1 MSYWF
6 AHRAYL
12 AAKRCAVFK
21 RLQTGNALKAIFFF
35 WAMFYLGKVF
45 DAYNQGQLSVVLM
58 YFIGILSITFLTGLS
73 GQISLGQ
80 GALMAIGGY
89 TCALGILN
97 LGLNY
102 WQSIIFAVLASLIA
116 GWILGVTA
124 ARLSGPYLAGTTL
137 VIALA
142 IPSLANRFE
151 SVFGGDVGLSVDFG
165 NPPQWLNNLIGEIG
179 FEQWQLF
186 ATLPFASIA
195 LYIALNLFKSRTGR
209 SWRAVRDHE
218 IAASLAGINVQRMKI
233 FTFVVASGFAGLAG
247 SMYGL
252 RGIVGPSVYPIS
264 LSLALLTGAV
274 LGGLRSIE
282 GAFIG
287 AVVVVFLPDLIEKV
301 TGNWELAPQIGNFLP
316 AMVSS
321 LLLILTV
328 VLNPAGVAGALHH
341 RKSRHK

>member
-1 MSYWF
+1 
-6 AHRAYL
+6 
-12 AAKRCAVFK
+12 VFK
-21 RLQTGNALKAIFFF
+21 HIQTGNALKSIIFFTII
-35 WAMFYLGKVF
+35 FYLGKIL
-45 DAYNQGQLSVVLM
+45 DPYNQGQLSVVLM
-58 YFIGILSITFLTGLS
+58 YFVGILSITFLTGLS

-80 GALMAIGGY
+80 GALMAVGGY
-89 TCALGILN
+89 TCALVVLN

-102 WQSIIFAVLASLIA
+102 WQSIIIAVLASLVA
-116 GWILGVTA
+116 GWILGITA

-165 NPPQWLNNLIGEIG
+165 NPPEWLSSAIGEIG
-179 FEQWQLF
+179 YEQWQLF

-195 LYIALNLFKSRTGR
+195 LYLALNLFKSRTGR

-218 IAASLAGINVQRMKI
+218 IAASLTGVNVQRIKI

-247 SMYGL
+247 ALYGL

-274 LGGLRSIE
+274 LGGLRSIG

-287 AVVVVFLPDLIEKV
+287 AVLVVFLPDLIEAIS
-301 TGNWELAPQIGNFLP
+301 GSWELAPQISNYLP
-316 AMVSS
+316 AMVASI
-321 LLLILTV
+321 LLILTV
-328 VLNPAGVAGALHH
+328 VLNQAGVAGGLHH
-341 RKSRHK
+341 HKSRHK

>member
-1 MSYWF
+1 M
-6 AHRAYL
+6 
-12 AAKRCAVFK
+12 FK
-21 RLQTGNALKAIFFF
+21 HIQTGNALKSIIFF
-35 WAMFYLGKVF
+35 AIIFYLGKIF
-45 DAYNQGQLSVVLM
+45 DPYNQGQLSVVLM
-58 YFIGILSITFLTGLS
+58 YFVGILSITFLTGLS

-80 GALMAIGGY
+80 GALMAVGGY
-89 TCALGILN
+89 TCALVVLN

-102 WQSIIFAVLASLIA
+102 WQSIIIAVLASLVA
-116 GWILGVTA
+116 GWILGITA

-165 NPPQWLNNLIGEIG
+165 NPPEWLSSAIGEIG
-179 FEQWQLF
+179 YEQWQLF

-195 LYIALNLFKSRTGR
+195 LYLALNLFKSRTGR

-218 IAASLAGINVQRMKI
+218 IAASLTGINVQRIKI

-247 SMYGL
+247 AMYGL

-274 LGGLRSIE
+274 LGGLRSIG

-287 AVVVVFLPDLIEKV
+287 AVLVVFLPDLIEAIS
-301 TGNWELAPQIGNFLP
+301 GSWELAPQISNYLP
-316 AMVSS
+316 AMVASI
-321 LLLILTV
+321 LLILTV
-328 VLNPAGVAGALHH
+328 VLNPAGVAGGLHH
-341 RKSRHK
+341 HKSRHK

>member
-1 MSYWF
+1 
-6 AHRAYL
+6 
-12 AAKRCAVFK
+12 VFK
-21 RLQTGNALKAIFFF
+21 HIQTGNALKSIIFFTII
-35 WAMFYLGKVF
+35 FYLGKIL
-45 DAYNQGQLSVVLM
+45 DPYNQGQLSVVLM
-58 YFIGILSITFLTGLS
+58 YFVGILSITFLTGLS

-89 TCALGILN
+89 TCALVVLN

-102 WQSIIFAVLASLIA
+102 WQSIIIAVLASLVA
-116 GWILGVTA
+116 GWILGITA

-165 NPPQWLNNLIGEIG
+165 NPPEWLSSAIGEIG
-179 FEQWQLF
+179 YEQWQLF

-195 LYIALNLFKSRTGR
+195 LYLALNLFKSRTGR

-218 IAASLAGINVQRMKI
+218 IAASLTGVNVQRIKI

-247 SMYGL
+247 ALYGL

-274 LGGLRSIE
+274 LGGLRSIG

-287 AVVVVFLPDLIEKV
+287 AVLVVFLPDLIEAIS
-301 TGNWELAPQIGNFLP
+301 GSWELAPQISNYLP
-316 AMVSS
+316 AMVASI
-321 LLLILTV
+321 LLILTV
-328 VLNPAGVAGALHH
+328 VLNPAGVAGGLHH
-341 RKSRHK
+341 HKSRHK

>member
-1 MSYWF
+1 M
-6 AHRAYL
+6 
-12 AAKRCAVFK
+12 FK
-21 RLQTGNALKAIFFF
+21 RIQAGNALKSIIFF
-35 WAMFYLGKVF
+35 AVIFYLGKVF
-45 DAYNQGQLSVVLM
+45 DPYNQGQLSVVLM

-80 GALMAIGGY
+80 GALMAVGGY
-89 TCALGILN
+89 TCALVVLN

-102 WQSIIFAVLASLIA
+102 WQSIIIAVFASLVA
-116 GWILGVTA
+116 GWILGITA

-165 NPPQWLNNLIGEIG
+165 NPPEWLSSAIGEIG
-179 FEQWQLF
+179 YEQWQLF
-186 ATLPFASIA
+186 ATLPFATIA
-195 LYIALNLFKSRTGR
+195 LYLALNLFKSRTGR

-218 IAASLAGINVQRMKI
+218 IAAALAGINVQRIKI

-247 SMYGL
+247 AMYGL

-274 LGGLRSIE
+274 LGGLRSIG

-287 AVVVVFLPDLIEKV
+287 AVLVVFLPDLIEAIS
-301 TGNWELAPQIGNFLP
+301 GAWELAPQIGNYLP
-316 AMVSS
+316 AMVSGV
-321 LLLILTV
+321 LLILTV
-328 VLNPAGVAGALHH
+328 VLNPAGIAGGLHH
-341 RKSRHK
+341 RKSRHH

>member
-1 MSYWF
+1 
-6 AHRAYL
+6 
-12 AAKRCAVFK
+12 
-21 RLQTGNALKAIFFF
+21 
-35 WAMFYLGKVF
+35 
-45 DAYNQGQLSVVLM
+45 
-58 YFIGILSITFLTGLS
+58 
-73 GQISLGQ
+73 
-80 GALMAIGGY
+80 
-89 TCALGILN
+89 
-97 LGLNY
+97 
-102 WQSIIFAVLASLIA
+102 VLASLVA

-195 LYIALNLFKSRTGR
+195 LYLALNLFKSRTGR

-247 SMYGL
+247 AMYGL

>member
-1 MSYWF
+1 
-6 AHRAYL
+6 
-12 AAKRCAVFK
+12 
-21 RLQTGNALKAIFFF
+21 
-35 WAMFYLGKVF
+35 
-45 DAYNQGQLSVVLM
+45 M
-58 YFIGILSITFLTGLS
+58 YFVGILSITFLTGLS

-89 TCALGILN
+89 TCALVVLN

-102 WQSIIFAVLASLIA
+102 WQSIIIAVLASLVA
-116 GWILGVTA
+116 GWILGITA

-165 NPPQWLNNLIGEIG
+165 NPPEWLSSAIGEIG
-179 FEQWQLF
+179 YEQWQLF

-195 LYIALNLFKSRTGR
+195 LYLALNLFKSRTGR

-218 IAASLAGINVQRMKI
+218 IAASLTGINVQRIKI

-247 SMYGL
+247 ALYGL

-274 LGGLRSIE
+274 LGGLRSIG

-287 AVVVVFLPDLIEKV
+287 AVLVVFLPDLIEAIS
-301 TGNWELAPQIGNFLP
+301 GSWELAPQISNYLP
-316 AMVSS
+316 AMVAGI
-321 LLLILTV
+321 LLILTV
-328 VLNPAGVAGALHH
+328 VLNPAGVAGGLHH
-341 RKSRHK
+341 HKSRHK

>member
-1 MSYWF
+1 
-6 AHRAYL
+6 
-12 AAKRCAVFK
+12 VFK
-21 RLQTGNALKAIFFF
+21 HLQTGNALKTVIFFTII
-35 WAMFYLGKVF
+35 FYLGKIL
-45 DAYNQGQLSVVLM
+45 DPYNQGQLSVVLM
-58 YFIGILSITFLTGLS
+58 YFVGILSITFLTGLS

-80 GALMAIGGY
+80 GALMAVGGY
-89 TCALGILN
+89 TCALVVLN

-102 WQSIIFAVLASLIA
+102 WQSIIIAVLASLVA
-116 GWILGVTA
+116 GWILGITA

-165 NPPQWLNNLIGEIG
+165 NPPEWLSSVVGEIG
-179 FEQWQLF
+179 YEQWQLF

-195 LYIALNLFKSRTGR
+195 LYLALNLFKSRTGR

-218 IAASLAGINVQRMKI
+218 IAASLTGVNVQRIKI

-247 SMYGL
+247 ALYGL

-274 LGGLRSIE
+274 LGGLRSIG

-287 AVVVVFLPDLIEKV
+287 AVLVVFLPDLIEAIS
-301 TGNWELAPQIGNFLP
+301 GSWELAPQISNYLP
-316 AMVSS
+316 AMVAGI
-321 LLLILTV
+321 LLILTV
-328 VLNPAGVAGALHH
+328 VLNPAGVAGGLHQH
-341 RKSRHK
+341 KSRHK

>member
-1 MSYWF
+1 M
-6 AHRAYL
+6 
-12 AAKRCAVFK
+12 
-21 RLQTGNALKAIFFF
+21 QTGNALKSIIFF
-35 WAMFYLGKVF
+35 AIIFYLGKIF
-45 DAYNQGQLSVVLM
+45 DPYNQGQLSVVLM
-58 YFIGILSITFLTGLS
+58 YFVGILSITFLTGLS

-80 GALMAIGGY
+80 GALMAVGGY
-89 TCALGILN
+89 TCALVVLN

-102 WQSIIFAVLASLIA
+102 WQSIIIAVFASLVA
-116 GWILGVTA
+116 GWILGITA

-165 NPPQWLNNLIGEIG
+165 NPPEWLSSAIGEIG
-179 FEQWQLF
+179 YEQWQLF

-195 LYIALNLFKSRTGR
+195 LYLALNLFKSRTGR

-218 IAASLAGINVQRMKI
+218 IAASLTGVNVQRIKI

-247 SMYGL
+247 ALYGL

-274 LGGLRSIE
+274 LGGLRSIG

-287 AVVVVFLPDLIEKV
+287 AVLVVFLPDLIEAIS
-301 TGNWELAPQIGNFLP
+301 GSWELAPQISNYLP
-316 AMVSS
+316 AMVAGI
-321 LLLILTV
+321 LLILTV
-328 VLNPAGVAGALHH
+328 VLNPAGVAGGLHH
-341 RKSRHK
+341 HKSRHK

>member
-1 MSYWF
+1 M
-6 AHRAYL
+6 
-12 AAKRCAVFK
+12 FK
-21 RLQTGNALKAIFFF
+21 HIQTGNALKSIIFF
-35 WAMFYLGKVF
+35 AIIFYLGKIF
-45 DAYNQGQLSVVLM
+45 DPYNQGQLSVVLM
-58 YFIGILSITFLTGLS
+58 YFVGILSITFLTGLS

-80 GALMAIGGY
+80 GALMAVGGY
-89 TCALGILN
+89 SCALVVLN

-102 WQSIIFAVLASLIA
+102 WQSIIIAVLASLVA
-116 GWILGVTA
+116 GWILGITA

-165 NPPQWLNNLIGEIG
+165 NPPEWLSSAIGEIG
-179 FEQWQLF
+179 YEQWQLF

-195 LYIALNLFKSRTGR
+195 LYLALNLFKSRTGR

-218 IAASLAGINVQRMKI
+218 IAASLTGINVQRIKI

-247 SMYGL
+247 AMYGL

-274 LGGLRSIE
+274 LGGLRSIG

-287 AVVVVFLPDLIEKV
+287 AVLVVFLPDLIDAIS
-301 TGNWELAPQIGNFLP
+301 GSWELAPQISNYLP
-316 AMVSS
+316 AMVAGI
-321 LLLILTV
+321 LLILTV
-328 VLNPAGVAGALHH
+328 VLNPAGVAGGLHH
-341 RKSRHK
+341 HKSRHK

>member
-1 MSYWF
+1 M
-6 AHRAYL
+6 
-12 AAKRCAVFK
+12 FK
-21 RLQTGNALKAIFFF
+21 HLQTGNALKTVIFFTII
-35 WAMFYLGKVF
+35 FYLGKIL
-45 DAYNQGQLSVVLM
+45 DPYNQGQLSVVLM
-58 YFIGILSITFLTGLS
+58 YFVGILSITFLTGLS

-80 GALMAIGGY
+80 GALMAVGGY
-89 TCALGILN
+89 TCALVVLN

-102 WQSIIFAVLASLIA
+102 WQSIIIAVLASLVA
-116 GWILGVTA
+116 GWILGITA

-165 NPPQWLNNLIGEIG
+165 NPPEWLSSAIGEIG
-179 FEQWQLF
+179 YEQWQLF

-195 LYIALNLFKSRTGR
+195 LYLALNLFKSRTGR

-218 IAASLAGINVQRMKI
+218 IAASLTGVNVQRIKI

-247 SMYGL
+247 ALYGL

-274 LGGLRSIE
+274 LGGLRSIG

-287 AVVVVFLPDLIEKV
+287 AVLVVFLPDLIEAIS
-301 TGNWELAPQIGNFLP
+301 GSWELAPQISNYLP
-316 AMVSS
+316 AMVAGI
-321 LLLILTV
+321 LLILTV
-328 VLNPAGVAGALHH
+328 VLNPAGVAGGLHQH
-341 RKSRHK
+341 KSRHK

>member
-1 MSYWF
+1 
-6 AHRAYL
+6 
-12 AAKRCAVFK
+12 VFK
-21 RLQTGNALKAIFFF
+21 HIQTGNALKSIIFFTII
-35 WAMFYLGKVF
+35 FYLGKIL
-45 DAYNQGQLSVVLM
+45 DPYNQGQLSVVLM
-58 YFIGILSITFLTGLS
+58 YFVGILSITFLTGLS

-80 GALMAIGGY
+80 GALMAVGGY
-89 TCALGILN
+89 TCALVVLN

-102 WQSIIFAVLASLIA
+102 WQSIIIAVLASLVA
-116 GWILGVTA
+116 GWILGITA

-165 NPPQWLNNLIGEIG
+165 NPPEWLSSAIGEIG
-179 FEQWQLF
+179 YEQWQLF

-195 LYIALNLFKSRTGR
+195 LYLALNLFKSRTGR

-218 IAASLAGINVQRMKI
+218 IAASLTGVNVQRIKI

-247 SMYGL
+247 ALYGL

-274 LGGLRSIE
+274 LGGLRSIG

-287 AVVVVFLPDLIEKV
+287 AVLVVFLPDLIEAIS
-301 TGNWELAPQIGNFLP
+301 GSWELAPQISNYLP
-316 AMVSS
+316 AMVAGI
-321 LLLILTV
+321 LLILTV
-328 VLNPAGVAGALHH
+328 VLNPAGVAGGLHH
-341 RKSRHK
+341 HKSRHK

>member
-1 MSYWF
+1 M
-6 AHRAYL
+6 
-12 AAKRCAVFK
+12 FK
-21 RLQTGNALKAIFFF
+21 RIQTGNALKSILFF
-35 WAMFYLGKVF
+35 WVIFYLGKVF
-45 DAYNQGQLSVVLM
+45 DPYNQGQLSVVLM
-58 YFIGILSITFLTGLS
+58 MFIGILSITFLTGLS

-80 GALMAIGGY
+80 GALMAVGGY
-89 TCALGILN
+89 ACALGVLN
-97 LGLNY
+97 LGFNY
-102 WQSIIFAVLASLIA
+102 WQAIIFAVLASLVA
-116 GWILGVTA
+116 GWILGITA

-142 IPSLANRFE
+142 IPSLATRFE

-165 NPPQWLNNLIGEIG
+165 NPPAWLVSAVGEIG
-179 FEQWQLF
+179 FEQWQLL

-195 LYIALNLFKSRTGR
+195 LYVALNLIKSRTGR

-218 IAASLAGINVQRMKI
+218 IAASLTGVNLQRMKI

-247 SMYGL
+247 AMYGL

-274 LGGLRSIE
+274 LGGLRSVE

-287 AVVVVFLPDLIEKV
+287 AVIVVFLPDLIDKV
-301 TGNWELAPQIGNFLP
+301 TGNWELAPQIGNYLP

-321 LLLILTV
+321 ALLVLTV

-341 RKSRHK
+341 RKHRHK

>member
-1 MSYWF
+1 M
-6 AHRAYL
+6 
-12 AAKRCAVFK
+12 FK
-21 RLQTGNALKAIFFF
+21 HIQTGNALKSVIFFGII
-35 WAMFYLGKVF
+35 FYLGKIL
-45 DAYNQGQLSVVLM
+45 DPYNQGQLSVVLM
-58 YFIGILSITFLTGLS
+58 YFVGILSITFLTGLS

-80 GALMAIGGY
+80 GALMAVGGY
-89 TCALGILN
+89 TCALVVLN

-102 WQSIIFAVLASLIA
+102 WQSIIIAVLASLIA
-116 GWILGVTA
+116 GWILGITA

-165 NPPQWLNNLIGEIG
+165 NPPEWLSSAIGEIG
-179 FEQWQLF
+179 YEQWQLF

-195 LYIALNLFKSRTGR
+195 LYLALNLFKSRTGR

-218 IAASLAGINVQRMKI
+218 IAASLTGINVQRIKI

-247 SMYGL
+247 AMYGL

-274 LGGLRSIE
+274 LGGLRSIG

-287 AVVVVFLPDLIEKV
+287 AVLVVFLPDLIEAIS
-301 TGNWELAPQIGNFLP
+301 GSWELAPQISNYLP
-316 AMVSS
+316 AMVAGI
-321 LLLILTV
+321 LLILTV
-328 VLNPAGVAGALHH
+328 VLNPAGVAGGLHH
-341 RKSRHK
+341 HKSRHK

>member
-1 MSYWF
+1 M
-6 AHRAYL
+6 
-12 AAKRCAVFK
+12 
-21 RLQTGNALKAIFFF
+21 II
-35 WAMFYLGKVF
+35 FYLGKIF
-45 DAYNQGQLSVVLM
+45 DPYNQGQLSVVLM
-58 YFIGILSITFLTGLS
+58 YFVGILSITFLTGLS

-80 GALMAIGGY
+80 GALMAVGGY
-89 TCALGILN
+89 TCALVVLN

-102 WQSIIFAVLASLIA
+102 WQSIIIAVLASLVA
-116 GWILGVTA
+116 GWILGITA

-165 NPPQWLNNLIGEIG
+165 NPPEWLSSAIGEIG
-179 FEQWQLF
+179 YEQWQLF

-195 LYIALNLFKSRTGR
+195 LYLALNLFKSRTGR

-218 IAASLAGINVQRMKI
+218 IAASLTGINVQRIKI

-247 SMYGL
+247 AMYGL

-274 LGGLRSIE
+274 LGGLRSIG

-287 AVVVVFLPDLIEKV
+287 AVLVVFLPDLIEAIS
-301 TGNWELAPQIGNFLP
+301 GSWELAPQISNYLP
-316 AMVSS
+316 AMVAGI
-321 LLLILTV
+321 LLILTV
-328 VLNPAGVAGALHH
+328 VLNPAGVAGGLHH
-341 RKSRHK
+341 HKSRHK

>member
-1 MSYWF
+1 M
-6 AHRAYL
+6 
-12 AAKRCAVFK
+12 FK
-21 RLQTGNALKAIFFF
+21 HIQTGNALKSIIFF
-35 WAMFYLGKVF
+35 AIIFYLGKIF
-45 DAYNQGQLSVVLM
+45 DPYNQGQLSVVLM
-58 YFIGILSITFLTGLS
+58 YFVGILSITFLTGLS

-80 GALMAIGGY
+80 GALMAVGGY
-89 TCALGILN
+89 TCALVVLN

-102 WQSIIFAVLASLIA
+102 WQSIIIAVFASLVA
-116 GWILGVTA
+116 GWILGITA

-165 NPPQWLNNLIGEIG
+165 NPPEWLSSAIGEIG
-179 FEQWQLF
+179 YEQWQLF

-195 LYIALNLFKSRTGR
+195 LYLALNLFKSRTGR

-218 IAASLAGINVQRMKI
+218 IAASLTGVNVQRIKI

-247 SMYGL
+247 ALYGL

-274 LGGLRSIE
+274 LGGLRSIG

-287 AVVVVFLPDLIEKV
+287 AVLVVFLPDLIEAIS
-301 TGNWELAPQIGNFLP
+301 GSWELAPQISNYLP
-316 AMVSS
+316 AMVAGI
-321 LLLILTV
+321 LLILTV
-328 VLNPAGVAGALHH
+328 VLNPAGVAGGLHH
-341 RKSRHK
+341 HKSRHK

>member
-1 MSYWF
+1 M
-6 AHRAYL
+6 
-12 AAKRCAVFK
+12 FK

-35 WAMFYLGKVF
+35 WVMFYLGKVF

-102 WQSIIFAVLASLIA
+102 WQSIIFAVLASLVA

-195 LYIALNLFKSRTGR
+195 LYLALNLFKSRTGR

-247 SMYGL
+247 AMYGL

-328 VLNPAGVAGALHH
+328 VLNPAGVAGAL
-341 RKSRHK
+341 RHLKPLHK

>member
-1 MSYWF
+1 M
-6 AHRAYL
+6 
-12 AAKRCAVFK
+12 FK
-21 RLQTGNALKAIFFF
+21 HIQTGNALKSIIFF
-35 WAMFYLGKVF
+35 AIIFYLGKIF
-45 DAYNQGQLSVVLM
+45 DPYNQGQLSVVLM
-58 YFIGILSITFLTGLS
+58 YFVGILSITFLTGLS

-89 TCALGILN
+89 TCALVVLN

-102 WQSIIFAVLASLIA
+102 WQSIIIAVLASLVA
-116 GWILGVTA
+116 GWILGITA

-165 NPPQWLNNLIGEIG
+165 NPPEWLSSSIGEIG
-179 FEQWQLF
+179 YEQWQLF

-195 LYIALNLFKSRTGR
+195 LYLALNLFKSRTGR

-218 IAASLAGINVQRMKI
+218 IAASLTGINVQRIKI

-247 SMYGL
+247 ALYGL

-274 LGGLRSIE
+274 LGGLRSIG

-287 AVVVVFLPDLIEKV
+287 AVLVVFLPDLIEAIS
-301 TGNWELAPQIGNFLP
+301 GSWELAPQISNYLP
-316 AMVSS
+316 AMVAGI
-321 LLLILTV
+321 LLILTV
-328 VLNPAGVAGALHH
+328 VLNPAGVAGGLHH
-341 RKSRHK
+341 HKSRHK

>member
-1 MSYWF
+1 
-6 AHRAYL
+6 
-12 AAKRCAVFK
+12 VFK
-21 RLQTGNALKAIFFF
+21 HIQTGNALKSIIFFTII
-35 WAMFYLGKVF
+35 FYLGKIL
-45 DAYNQGQLSVVLM
+45 DPYNQGQLSVVLM
-58 YFIGILSITFLTGLS
+58 YFVGILSITFLTGLS

-89 TCALGILN
+89 TCALVVLN

-102 WQSIIFAVLASLIA
+102 WQSIIIAVLASLVA
-116 GWILGVTA
+116 GWILGITA

-165 NPPQWLNNLIGEIG
+165 NPPEWLSSAIGEIG
-179 FEQWQLF
+179 YEQWQLF

-195 LYIALNLFKSRTGR
+195 LYLALNLFKSRTGR

-218 IAASLAGINVQRMKI
+218 IAASLTGVNVQRIKI

-247 SMYGL
+247 ALYGL

-274 LGGLRSIE
+274 LGGLRSIG

-287 AVVVVFLPDLIEKV
+287 AVLVVFLPDLIEAIS
-301 TGNWELAPQIGNFLP
+301 GSWELAPQISNYLP
-316 AMVSS
+316 AMVAGI
-321 LLLILTV
+321 LLILTV
-328 VLNPAGVAGALHH
+328 VLNPAGVAGGLHH
-341 RKSRHK
+341 HKSRHK

>member
-1 MSYWF
+1 M
-6 AHRAYL
+6 
-12 AAKRCAVFK
+12 FK
-21 RLQTGNALKAIFFF
+21 HIQTGNALKSIIFFTII
-35 WAMFYLGKVF
+35 FYLGKIL
-45 DAYNQGQLSVVLM
+45 DPYNQGQLSVVLL
-58 YFIGILSITFLTGLS
+58 YFVGILSITFLTGLS

-80 GALMAIGGY
+80 GALMAVGGY
-89 TCALGILN
+89 TCALVVLN

-102 WQSIIFAVLASLIA
+102 WQSIIIAVLASLVA
-116 GWILGVTA
+116 GWILGITA

-165 NPPQWLNNLIGEIG
+165 NPPEWLSSAIGEIG
-179 FEQWQLF
+179 YEQWQLF

-195 LYIALNLFKSRTGR
+195 LYLALNLFKSRTGR

-218 IAASLAGINVQRMKI
+218 IAASLTGINVQRIKI

-247 SMYGL
+247 AMYGL

-274 LGGLRSIE
+274 LGGLRSIG

-287 AVVVVFLPDLIEKV
+287 AVLVVFLPDLIEAIS
-301 TGNWELAPQIGNFLP
+301 GSWELAPQISNYLP
-316 AMVSS
+316 AMVAGI
-321 LLLILTV
+321 LLILTV
-328 VLNPAGVAGALHH
+328 VLNPAGVAGGLHH
-341 RKSRHK
+341 HKSRHK

>member
-1 MSYWF
+1 
-6 AHRAYL
+6 
-12 AAKRCAVFK
+12 VFK
-21 RLQTGNALKAIFFF
+21 HFQIGNLLKSLIFFSII
-35 WAMFYLGKVF
+35 FYLGNIF
-45 DAYNQGQLSVVLM
+45 GPYNQGQLSVVLM

-73 GQISLGQ
+73 GQISLAQ
-80 GALMAIGGY
+80 GALMAVGGY

-102 WQSIIFAVLASLIA
+102 WQSIILAVIASLVA
-116 GWILGVTA
+116 GWILGITA

-165 NPPQWLNNLIGEIG
+165 NPPDWLATSIGEIS
-179 FEQWQLF
+179 FEQWQLL
-186 ATLPFASIA
+186 AVLPFATIA
-195 LYIALNLFKSRTGR
+195 LYLALNLFESRTGR

-218 IAASLAGINVQRMKI
+218 IAASLAGINVQRIKI

-247 SMYGL
+247 AMYGL
-252 RGIVGPSVYPIS
+252 RGIVGPSVYPVS
-264 LSLALLTGAV
+264 LSLALLTGAI

-287 AVVVVFLPDLIEKV
+287 AALVVFLPDLIEKI
-301 TGNWELAPQIGNFLP
+301 TGNWELAPQIGNYLP
-316 AMVSS
+316 AMVSGV
-321 LLLILTV
+321 LLILTV
-328 VLNPAGVAGALHH
+328 VLNPAGIAGALHH
-341 RKSRHK
+341 RKPRHK

>member
-1 MSYWF
+1 M
-6 AHRAYL
+6 
-12 AAKRCAVFK
+12 FK
-21 RLQTGNALKAIFFF
+21 HIQTGNALKSVIFFGII
-35 WAMFYLGKVF
+35 FYLGKIL
-45 DAYNQGQLSVVLM
+45 DPYNQGQLSVVLM
-58 YFIGILSITFLTGLS
+58 YFVGILSITFLTGLS

-80 GALMAIGGY
+80 GALMAVGGY
-89 TCALGILN
+89 ACALAVLN

-102 WQSIIFAVLASLIA
+102 WQSIIIAVLASLVA
-116 GWILGVTA
+116 GWILGITA

-165 NPPQWLNNLIGEIG
+165 NPPEWLSSAIGEIG
-179 FEQWQLF
+179 YEQWQLF

-195 LYIALNLFKSRTGR
+195 LYLALNLFKSRTGR

-218 IAASLAGINVQRMKI
+218 IAASLTGINVQRIKI

-247 SMYGL
+247 AMYGL

-274 LGGLRSIE
+274 LGGLRSIG

-287 AVVVVFLPDLIEKV
+287 AVLVVFLPDLIEAIS
-301 TGNWELAPQIGNFLP
+301 GSWELAPQISNYLP
-316 AMVSS
+316 AMVASI
-321 LLLILTV
+321 LLILTV
-328 VLNPAGVAGALHH
+328 VLNPAGVAGGLHH
-341 RKSRHK
+341 HKSRHK

>member
-1 MSYWF
+1 
-6 AHRAYL
+6 
-12 AAKRCAVFK
+12 
-21 RLQTGNALKAIFFF
+21 
-35 WAMFYLGKVF
+35 
-45 DAYNQGQLSVVLM
+45 M
-58 YFIGILSITFLTGLS
+58 YFVGILSITFLTGLS

-80 GALMAIGGY
+80 GALMAVGGY
-89 TCALGILN
+89 TCALVVLN

-102 WQSIIFAVLASLIA
+102 WQSIIIAVFASLVA
-116 GWILGVTA
+116 GWILGITA

-165 NPPQWLNNLIGEIG
+165 NPPEWLSSAIGEIG
-179 FEQWQLF
+179 YEQWQLF

-195 LYIALNLFKSRTGR
+195 LYLALNLFKSRTGR

-218 IAASLAGINVQRMKI
+218 IAASLTGVNVQRIKI

-247 SMYGL
+247 ALYGL

-274 LGGLRSIE
+274 LGGLRSIG

-287 AVVVVFLPDLIEKV
+287 AVLVVFLPDLIEAIS
-301 TGNWELAPQIGNFLP
+301 GSWELAPQISNYLP
-316 AMVSS
+316 AMVAGI
-321 LLLILTV
+321 LLILTV
-328 VLNPAGVAGALHH
+328 VLNPAGVAGGLHH
-341 RKSRHK
+341 HKSRHK

>member
-1 MSYWF
+1 M
-6 AHRAYL
+6 
-12 AAKRCAVFK
+12 FK
-21 RLQTGNALKAIFFF
+21 HLQTGNALKTVIFFTII
-35 WAMFYLGKVF
+35 FYLGKIL
-45 DAYNQGQLSVVLM
+45 DPYNQGQLSVVLM
-58 YFIGILSITFLTGLS
+58 YFVGILSITFLTGLS

-80 GALMAIGGY
+80 GALMAVGGY
-89 TCALGILN
+89 TCALVVLN

-102 WQSIIFAVLASLIA
+102 WQSIIIAVLASLVA
-116 GWILGVTA
+116 GWILGITA

-165 NPPQWLNNLIGEIG
+165 NPPEWLSSAVGEIG
-179 FEQWQLF
+179 YEQWQLF

-195 LYIALNLFKSRTGR
+195 LYLALNLFKSRTGR

-218 IAASLAGINVQRMKI
+218 IAASLTGVNVQRIKI

-247 SMYGL
+247 ALYGL

-274 LGGLRSIE
+274 LGGLRSIG

-287 AVVVVFLPDLIEKV
+287 AVLVVFLPDLIEAIS
-301 TGNWELAPQIGNFLP
+301 GSWELAPQISNYLP
-316 AMVSS
+316 AMVAGI
-321 LLLILTV
+321 LLILTV
-328 VLNPAGVAGALHH
+328 VLNPAGVAGGLHH
-341 RKSRHK
+341 HKSRHK

>member
-1 MSYWF
+1 M
-6 AHRAYL
+6 
-12 AAKRCAVFK
+12 AV
-21 RLQTGNALKAIFFF
+21 
-35 WAMFYLGKVF
+35 
-45 DAYNQGQLSVVLM
+45 
-58 YFIGILSITFLTGLS
+58 
-73 GQISLGQ
+73 
-80 GALMAIGGY
+80 GGY
-89 TCALGILN
+89 TCALVVLN

-102 WQSIIFAVLASLIA
+102 WQSIIIAVLASLVA
-116 GWILGVTA
+116 GWILGITA

-165 NPPQWLNNLIGEIG
+165 NPPEWLSSAIGEIG
-179 FEQWQLF
+179 YEQWQLF

-195 LYIALNLFKSRTGR
+195 LYLALNLFKSRTGR

-218 IAASLAGINVQRMKI
+218 IAASLTGVNVQRIKI

-247 SMYGL
+247 ALYGL

-274 LGGLRSIE
+274 LGGLRSIG

-287 AVVVVFLPDLIEKV
+287 AVLVVFLPDLIEAIS
-301 TGNWELAPQIGNFLP
+301 GSWELAPQISNYLP
-316 AMVSS
+316 AMVAGI
-321 LLLILTV
+321 LLILTV
-328 VLNPAGVAGALHH
+328 VLNPAGVAGGLHH
-341 RKSRHK
+341 HKSRHK

>member
-1 MSYWF
+1 M
-6 AHRAYL
+6 
-12 AAKRCAVFK
+12 FK
-21 RLQTGNALKAIFFF
+21 HIQTGNALKSIIFFGII
-35 WAMFYLGKVF
+35 FYLGKIF
-45 DAYNQGQLSVVLM
+45 DPYNQGQLSVVLM
-58 YFIGILSITFLTGLS
+58 YFVGILSITFLTGLS

-80 GALMAIGGY
+80 GALMAVGGY
-89 TCALGILN
+89 TCALVVLN

-102 WQSIIFAVLASLIA
+102 WQSIIIAVLASLVA
-116 GWILGVTA
+116 GWILGITA

-165 NPPQWLNNLIGEIG
+165 NPPEWLSSAIGEIG
-179 FEQWQLF
+179 YEQWQLF

-195 LYIALNLFKSRTGR
+195 LYLALNLFKSRTGR

-218 IAASLAGINVQRMKI
+218 IAASLTGVNVQRIKI

-247 SMYGL
+247 AMYGL

-274 LGGLRSIE
+274 LGGLRSIG

-287 AVVVVFLPDLIEKV
+287 AVLVVFLPDLIEAIS
-301 TGNWELAPQIGNFLP
+301 GSWELAPQISNYLP
-316 AMVSS
+316 AMVASI
-321 LLLILTV
+321 LLILTV
-328 VLNPAGVAGALHH
+328 VLNPAGVAGGLHH
-341 RKSRHK
+341 HKSRHK

>member
-1 MSYWF
+1 
-6 AHRAYL
+6 
-12 AAKRCAVFK
+12 VFK
-21 RLQTGNALKAIFFF
+21 RIQTVNIVKVIIFFWF
-35 WAMFYLGKVF
+35 IFFLGKVF
-45 DAYNQGQLSVVLM
+45 DPYNQGQLSVVLM

-102 WQSIIFAVLASLIA
+102 WQSIIFSVLASLIA
-116 GWILGVTA
+116 GWILGITA

-151 SVFGGDVGLSVDFG
+151 SVFGGDVGLNVEFG
-165 NPPQWLNNLIGEIG
+165 APPQWLVNLIGEIG

-195 LYIALNLFKSRTGR
+195 LYFALNLFKSRTGR

-218 IAASLAGINVQRMKI
+218 IAASLTGINVQRMKI

-247 SMYGL
+247 AMYGL

-274 LGGLRSIE
+274 LGGLRSIG

-287 AVVVVFLPDLIEKV
+287 AVLVVFLPDLIESLSG
-301 TGNWELAPQIGNFLP
+301 TWEIAPQIGNYLP

-321 LLLILTV
+321 ILLILTV
-328 VLNPAGVAGALHH
+328 VLNPAGIAGGLHH
-341 RKSRHK
+341 HKPRHK